1 VTKLRLASTKKG
13 KWGIRQQAAVVQ
25 NLSKDLK
32 KQLAKLQR
40 MEKGMTAEAAEKKT
54 DEPIFFVGER
64 VILKGADY
72 YVVRL
77 PPELVVLEQ
86 VKDEKPGLGAT

>member
-1 VTKLRLASTKKG
+1 MSKLCLASG
-13 KWGIRQQAAVVQ
+13 KTSKWTVQQQSKVVQ

-32 KQLAKLQR
+32 KQLSKLQL
-40 MEKGMTAEAAEKKT
+40 MQKGMTAEAAEEKT

-64 VILKGADY
+64 VILKGNDY

-86 VKDEKPGLGAT
+86 VKDAPS